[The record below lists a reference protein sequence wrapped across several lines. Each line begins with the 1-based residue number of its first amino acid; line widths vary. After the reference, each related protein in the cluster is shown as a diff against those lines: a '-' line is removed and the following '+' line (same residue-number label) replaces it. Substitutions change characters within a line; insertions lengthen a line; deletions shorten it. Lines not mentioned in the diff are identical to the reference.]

1 MDEAADEGG
10 EDRELGQGSAIGDV
24 SHAGEGRVM
33 DKWDVYTSFRRL
45 CQSWLDVLVPLSLVT
60 KH

>member
-1 MDEAADEGG
+1 VDKAADKGG
-10 EDRELGQGSAIGDV
+10 KDGELGQGSAVGDV
-24 SHAGEGRVM
+24 SHAGECRVM
-33 DKWDVYTSFRRL
+33 DKWDVYISFRRL